1 MLSFYRHIFLFTY
14 LTCIILFTEISV
26 SYNITNIW
34 EWTYNNNWRVILPV
48 ELYTPPGRPSFAPC
62 IHWQQPWRK
71 STFAPIP
78 LQNTKRANPLSWRV
92 RNQSQQSYRV
102 FSVLWLFYASLHIVT
117 TVQSVNLWA
126 LVSKLYKCAIPSS
139 LYFFLNTN
147 TMYMVLYLQL
157 SIDL

>member
-1 MLSFYRHIFLFTY
+1 MLSFYRHSFLFTY
-14 LTCIILFTEISV
+14 FTCIILFTDISV
-26 SYNITNIW
+26 SYNITNIL

-92 RNQSQQSYRV
+92 RNQSQQSYFTLRYI
-102 FSVLWLFYASLHIVT
+102 WLQ
-117 TVQSVNLWA
+117 QSVNLWA
-126 LVSKLYKCAIPSS
+126 LVSKLYKCAIPCC
-139 LYFFLNTN
+139 LFFFLDTN
-147 TMYMVLYLQL
+147 IMYMILYLQL

>member
-1 MLSFYRHIFLFTY
+1 MSLHFIRVAILWDAVFLPTYFFFTY
-14 LTCIILFTEISV
+14 FTCIILFTDISV
-26 SYNITNIW
+26 SYNITNIL

-102 FSVLWLFYASLHIVT
+102 FSVLWLFYASLHMVT
-117 TVQSVNLWA
+117 TICQSMGVG
-126 LVSKLYKCAIPSS
+126 VK
-139 LYFFLNTN
+139 
-147 TMYMVLYLQL
+147 VV
-157 SIDL
+157 

>member
-1 MLSFYRHIFLFTY
+1 MFYTCCYTVRCCLFTDIFFFFTY
-14 LTCIILFTEISV
+14 FTCIILFTDISV
-26 SYNITNIW
+26 SYNITNIL

-102 FSVLWLFYASLHIVT
+102 FSVLWLFNASLHMVT
-117 TVQSVNLWA
+117 AICQSMGVG
-126 LVSKLYKCAIPSS
+126 VK
-139 LYFFLNTN
+139 
-147 TMYMVLYLQL
+147 VV
-157 SIDL
+157 